1 MHTLEYHSKS
11 YVTSLALLTFV
22 ILGCIAQNIMPKTII
37 FHSVTFSEEKFY
49 SAKVIIQQCMGT
61 HTHNMLLT
69 LTAIQCSYKW
79 GNFQIYEDL
88 KRREKVKMEG
98 GY

>member
-1 MHTLEYHSKS
+1 
-11 YVTSLALLTFV
+11 
-22 ILGCIAQNIMPKTII
+22 
-37 FHSVTFSEEKFY
+37 
-49 SAKVIIQQCMGT
+49 MGT
-61 HTHNMLLT
+61 QTHHMLLT

-88 KRREKVKMEG
+88 KRREEVKMEG